1 MSLKPIIGTFLMM
14 LISGL
19 SSLAGLGGGGPNI
32 VVMMVFFDVLPKKVT
47 LTVFASIV
55 GASLGNVTN
64 QMRRALDGQPI
75 IKYDYAFVTLPIM
88 FIGSLIGVLTN
99 KFLPSLVNISIIML
113 VSISSVRKI
122 YQRFRHGYCR

>member
-1 MSLKPIIGTFLMM
+1 MSLKPIIGTVLMM

-113 VSISSVRKI
+113 VSINSVPKI